1 MRTLLIDEYDLCR
14 DGMKILLQDTFQEA
28 TVSEACS
35 IDAGLKLLSDQ
46 HHDLIMVDLDSR
58 SLSASEVI
66 DRIMTAAGNTPVIAM
81 AQVFPP
87 LVTSYAIE
95 KGVSACLN
103 KLTQKKNAKLIL
115 QLVMAGGRYFPPEI
129 LAESL
134 ADTQEQVQA
143 CPVKY
148 DRDSCPLINQD
159 RPLIAPRLTRRQLQ
173 VLKSIAEGKSNKV
186 IAREMNITAG
196 TVKVHVAAILKTLKA
211 SNRTQ
216 AVNIAT
222 HMKLI

>member
-66 DRIMTAAGNTPVIAM
+66 DRIMTAAENTPVIAM
-81 AQVFPP
+81 AQRFPP

-103 KLTQKKNAKLIL
+103 KLTQKKKRQAHL
-115 QLVMAGGRYFPPEI
+115 AASDGGRTLFPPGNSGGKPGGHAGAGAG
-129 LAESL
+129 L
-134 ADTQEQVQA
+134 
-143 CPVKY
+143 
-148 DRDSCPLINQD
+148 
-159 RPLIAPRLTRRQLQ
+159 PR
-173 VLKSIAEGKSNKV
+173 KI
-186 IAREMNITAG
+186 
-196 TVKVHVAAILKTLKA
+196 
-211 SNRTQ
+211 
-216 AVNIAT
+216 
-222 HMKLI
+222 